1 VQLAAYSAKA
11 LPQYPGLPGL
21 GSTRLIVILKGEV
34 MAAQVS
40 LPTTC
45 INLQAGG
52 TCCLR
57 EAPCPHAGKITDCG
71 EARLGVRVQL
81 APDDF
86 IILTDTAGKPSTGKF
101 PLRRCRVTSVEEAA
115 GVHTSSLLSSRGD
128 AALLDSMELP
138 NGSVMLTS
146 RDGQYSIIWQDGK
159 YLPG

>member
-1 VQLAAYSAKA
+1 
-11 LPQYPGLPGL
+11 
-21 GSTRLIVILKGEV
+21 

-40 LPTTC
+40 LPITC
-45 INLQAGG
+45 INLQPGG

-57 EAPCPHAGKITDCG
+57 ETPCPHAGKIVDCA

-86 IILTDTAGKPSTGKF
+86 LILTDTDGKPCTGKF

-115 GVHTSSLLSSRGD
+115 GVHTSSLLSSKGD
-128 AALLDSMELP
+128 AALLDALELP
-138 NGSVMLTS
+138 NKSIMLTS
-146 RDGQYSIIWQDGK
+146 RDGQFSVIWQDGR

>member
-1 VQLAAYSAKA
+1 
-11 LPQYPGLPGL
+11 
-21 GSTRLIVILKGEV
+21 
-34 MAAQVS
+34 MAAQIS

-57 EAPCPHAGKITDCG
+57 ETPCPYAGEGVEKIVDCG

-86 IILTDTAGKPSTGKF
+86 LILTDTAGKPCAGKF

-128 AALLDSMELP
+128 AALLDAMELP
-138 NGSVMLTS
+138 NQSIMLTS
-146 RDGQYSIIWQDGK
+146 RDGQFSVIWQDGR